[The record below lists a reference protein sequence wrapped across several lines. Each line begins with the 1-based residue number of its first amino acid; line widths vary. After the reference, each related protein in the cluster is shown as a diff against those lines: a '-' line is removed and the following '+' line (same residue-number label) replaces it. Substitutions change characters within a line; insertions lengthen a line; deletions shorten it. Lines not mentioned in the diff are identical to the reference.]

1 MNIYLCRL
9 VINLVKSIKSSII
22 ILFFY
27 ILLNII
33 HLHNNFFCNIKYDIT
48 YHK

>member
-27 ILLNII
+27 ILLNI
-33 HLHNNFFCNIKYDIT
+33 HLHNNFFCNIKYDII
-48 YHK
+48 YNK